1 MLLRALERREAHDLR
16 SRLLPLEA
24 SYPAIAAWIRRIES
38 LPGYERT
45 YPPHWRE
52 TETRPG

>member
-1 MLLRALERREAHDLR
+1 VLRRALNRSAAANLSARFLPMERN
-16 SRLLPLEA
+16 
-24 SYPAIAAWIRRIES
+24 YPALARWIHRIEA

-52 TETRPG
+52 S